1 MCQAI
6 KEIFTPIIASSDFN
20 QVNHW
25 LELENYQSVL
35 LEQF

>member
-6 KEIFTPIIASSDFN
+6 KEIFTPIIVSSDFN
-20 QVNHW
+20 QGNHW